1 MPPKKDRPDTRWRP
15 TESHVQE
22 PMQGRAL
29 IHNGIAGAPD
39 GPQEGHSTGGV
50 RWKATNLPKVEVAER
65 YTGIPGVGPSLKNYL
80 MELETVEYCWE
91 RDGYDPAEFFRKMV
105 GTLAG
110 EAETFYRLT
119 RDEVL
124 EELAEGE
131 IVNPTARFLQLL
143 LKEFAGQTEA
153 RVEEFRDFRRKKE
166 ESLLANYCRLRELAE
181 DLEST
186 DERLLVRKFV
196 QGLDEELKGVVR
208 STVYSIGADVTLKE
222 VYLLTKKTEQAQRL
236 LDLEDS
242 EGKSRAKMSWA
253 ATAVPD
259 PASGGSS
266 RAKTRLCHTCG
277 EHGHLKRDCPNV
289 PTCEQCGKGGHQK
302 EDCYSR
308 PRDALGT
315 TREELQAEVRRL
327 QRRLEQL
334 PNPTEVKARALLAYE
349 EVDEAEEEGEGDY
362 TREYAA
368 MAYPRAREDIRLRPR
383 AKQSQSSEAS
393 SGTRPRSSQAE
404 GAWPSEMRRHPNE
417 RLVCQASVLIAEKG
431 SLTVGGLLVKQA
443 IIDTGAHPVLIG
455 KGLAN
460 QLKLDCGV
468 SESED
473 YDVLVGMELLYRI
486 RATICTWQ
494 EKVLFRMQYW
504 DLESSVGTLPVR
516 FVRQEPREAYQAQ
529 RKDLTEELEDWPWER
544 YEEEYERRI
553 ERRTFGQ
560 GPPDLKERVSRVQ
573 ALDVPICILELY
585 EGIGIGLA
593 AALRAGY
600 LAEDKREPVKRAFEE
615 IVGVLGRGVP
625 ADAAQLGSRAHRPRR
640 YWQNVMSTAALR
652 HSLALMQ
659 RLEPRLVSDI
669 LEPNRLP
676 APVTCTD
683 HPSQYQCNEPGKP
696 RQALP
701 TLVSYAD
708 ARGFRMEGELPG
720 PGMIYDVRKGVWEQP
735 TANEREAAMG
745 HLWGAT
751 AHPEVTEQQRRATL
765 GRAMD
770 ANVMTWLLDTMRMH
784 LKAKE
789 LKREI
794 ACCERYRDLESVEWQ
809 KKSLARIEER
819 YDLKIDEGW
828 VAYMAMGVA
837 EGVIERDG
845 EATVETPEKAAA
857 LQKVLKQHRGT
868 FAYTLQELGRCT
880 THEMKIELTTEVPI
894 YQRKRRMSP
903 GDLDNCT
910 EKCHELLE
918 AGLIQRSESDY
929 AAATVVAS
937 RKDPT
942 GAVSARRMCGDYR
955 SLNKVTVVD
964 RYPMQSAEEIFDKL
978 QGAKVFSTLDLRQGF
993 NQIPIRPAD
1002 RKKTHSMG

>member
-1 MPPKKDRPDTRWRP
+1 
-15 TESHVQE
+15 
-22 PMQGRAL
+22 
-29 IHNGIAGAPD
+29 
-39 GPQEGHSTGGV
+39 
-50 RWKATNLPKVEVAER
+50 
-65 YTGIPGVGPSLKNYL
+65 
-80 MELETVEYCWE
+80 
-91 RDGYDPAEFFRKMV
+91 MV

-593 AALRAGY
+593 AALRAGCTVKKWIHVERDPAVRQMARHY
-600 LAEDKREPVKRAFEE
+600 AELLQEEYPDQMWEDALPYEYESEGEVAYILENVDLAEDKREPVKRAFEE

-845 EATVETPEKAAA
+845 EATVETPEKGE
-857 LQKVLKQHRGT
+857 RGPDEEW
-868 FAYTLQELGRCT
+868 ELGRCT

>member
-1 MPPKKDRPDTRWRP
+1 
-15 TESHVQE
+15 
-22 PMQGRAL
+22 
-29 IHNGIAGAPD
+29 
-39 GPQEGHSTGGV
+39 
-50 RWKATNLPKVEVAER
+50 
-65 YTGIPGVGPSLKNYL
+65 
-80 MELETVEYCWE
+80 
-91 RDGYDPAEFFRKMV
+91 MV

-143 LKEFAGQTEA
+143 LKEFAGQTKA

-166 ESLLANYCRLRELAE
+166 ESLLANYCRLHELAE

-222 VYLLTKKTEQAQRL
+222 VYSLTKKTEQAQRL

-242 EGKSRAKMSWA
+242 EGKSRAKTSWA

-266 RAKTRLCHTCG
+266 RAETRLCHTCG
-277 EHGHLKRDCPNV
+277 EHGHLKRDCPNA

-362 TREYAA
+362 TREYAT
-368 MAYPRAREDIRLRPR
+368 MAYPRAR
-383 AKQSQSSEAS
+383 
-393 SGTRPRSSQAE
+393 QAE

-516 FVRQEPREAYQAQ
+516 FVWQEPREAYQAQ

-585 EGIGIGLA
+585 EGIGTGLA
-593 AALRAGY
+593 AALRAGCTVKKWIHVERDPAVRQMARHY
-600 LAEDKREPVKRAFEE
+600 AELLQEEYPDQMWEDALPYKYESEVHDVRDISERVLESWGQIDLIIAGWECQGCSRAGEGLGMEDARGASFRDLQRVLEMVQQRQGEVAYILENVDLAEDKREPVKRAFEE

-640 YWQNVMSTAALR
+640 YWQNVMSTAVLR

-789 LKREI
+789 LKRDI
-794 ACCERYRDLESVEWQ
+794 VCCERYRDLESVEWQ

-845 EATVETPEKAAA
+845 EATVETPEKGE
-857 LQKVLKQHRGT
+857 RG
-868 FAYTLQELGRCT
+868 
-880 THEMKIELTTEVPI
+880 P
-894 YQRKRRMSP
+894 
-903 GDLDNCT
+903 D
-910 EKCHELLE
+910 
-918 AGLIQRSESDY
+918 
-929 AAATVVAS
+929 
-937 RKDPT
+937 
-942 GAVSARRMCGDYR
+942 
-955 SLNKVTVVD
+955 
-964 RYPMQSAEEIFDKL
+964 EEW
-978 QGAKVFSTLDLRQGF
+978 
-993 NQIPIRPAD
+993 
-1002 RKKTHSMG
+1002 